1 MNPMFMASTLPRL
14 AMMGTPLQDGT
25 AQEKQMKRLEDK
37 RILVTG
43 AASGIG
49 QATALRL
56 LDEGATVVA
65 ADIAA
70 DGLGHTQARADEA
83 AIADRLTTMPMD
95 VGNEDSVID
104 GVRSAVQTLG
114 GLDSLVNAAGILRA
128 AHTHQTSLELW
139 NQIVGVNLTGTFLV
153 VREALP
159 ALLANSRSA
168 IVNFSSTSA
177 SFAHPYMAA
186 YAASKGGIQ
195 SFTHAL
201 ALEYARDGLRA
212 VCVAP
217 GSIKSGITDATG
229 GYIPQDAD
237 WSLFSRLMPILP
249 TTLES
254 SGAGMADPAVVA
266 GVIAMLVSEDGA
278 FITGTEIR
286 IDGGTHA

>member
-1 MNPMFMASTLPRL
+1 
-14 AMMGTPLQDGT
+14 
-25 AQEKQMKRLEDK
+25 MKRLEGQ

-56 LDEGATVVA
+56 LDEGATVAA

-70 DGLGHTQARADEA
+70 DGLGATRARADA
-83 AIADRLTTMPMD
+83 AGNAAHLVTREMN
-95 VGNEDSVID
+95 VGDEDSVVA
-104 GVRSAVQTLG
+104 GVRWAVETLG
-114 GLDSLVNAAGILRA
+114 GLDSLVNAAGMLRA
-128 AHTHQTSLELW
+128 AHTHETSLEQW
-139 NQIVGVNLTGTFLV
+139 NQIIGINLTGTFLV

-159 ALLANSRSA
+159 ALLENPRSA

-195 SFTHAL
+195 AFTHSL

-229 GYIPQDAD
+229 GYIPKDAD
-237 WSLFSRLMPILP
+237 WSLFTRLMPILP
-249 TTLES
+249 TTLQS
-254 SGAGMADPAVVA
+254 SGTGMADPAVVA
-266 GVIAMLVSEDGA
+266 GVIATLVSEDGA